1 MTTSAFTHLIAINP
15 PTQSERTSPVNATTL
30 EVNRHIEQLQQVAT
44 DLRNER
50 TLSASKSAGPNRVR
64 LAIGSALVSLGS
76 AVAGP
81 GAPRAWLLA
90 R

>member
-1 MTTSAFTHLIAINP
+1 MTTSAFTQLIAINP
-15 PTQSERTSPVNATTL
+15 PTATTV
-30 EVNRHIEQLQQVAT
+30 EVNHHLDELQQVAP

-50 TLSASKSAGPNRVR
+50 TLSRSKRAEPNPFR

-81 GAPRAWLLA
+81 RARRVELRA